1 MAQEIELKFI
11 VNHSAVEA
19 LRDHLNTLDGEHHDP
34 VQLLNI
40 YYETPDNWLRGH
52 DMGLRIRG
60 ENGRYEMTMKVA
72 GRVTG
77 GLHQRPEYNV
87 ALSAPTLDLA
97 QLPTEVW
104 PNGELP
110 ADLAS
115 RVQPLFSTDF
125 YREKWLVEVDGSQIE
140 IALDQG
146 EVKAGEFA
154 EPICELELELL
165 SGDMRAVL
173 KLANQLVSQTGLRQ
187 GSLSKAA
194 RGYHL
199 AQGNPAREIKPTT
212 ILHVAAKADVEQG
225 LEAALELALAQWQY
239 HEELWVRGNDAAK
252 EQVLAAIGLV
262 RHTLMLFGGIVP
274 RKASTHLRD
283 LLTQCEATI
292 ASAVSA
298 VTAVYST
305 ETAMAKLALTEWLVS
320 KAWQPFLDAKAQSK
334 MSDSFKRFADIHLSR
349 HAAELKSVFCQPLG
363 DRYRDQLPRLTRDID
378 SILLL
383 AGYYDPVV
391 AQDWLE
397 NWQGCVT
404 LLRPGNA
411 LKLNI
416 SVMRQTIRNRS
427 GCTAENVNQARIKSL
442 MKPLSSPLQQY
453 WQTVVERLPEPL
465 AEESLSAQAK
475 SVLTFSDFVQDSVIA
490 HPEWLTELESQPPQ
504 ADEWQHYA
512 AWLQEALSNVSDE
525 AGLMREL
532 RLFRRRIMVRIA
544 WAQTLALV
552 TEESI
557 LQQLSHLAETLI
569 VAARDWL
576 YDACCREWGTP
587 CNAQG
592 EAQPLLILGMGKLGG
607 GELNFSSDIDLIFA
621 WPEHGCTQGGRR
633 ELDNAQFFTR
643 MGQRLIKVLDQPTQD
658 GFVYRVDM
666 RLRPFGESGPLVLSF
681 AALEDYYQEQGRDW
695 ERYAMVKA
703 RIMGDSDGV
712 YANELRAMLRPFV
725 FRRYIDF
732 SVIQSLRNMKGMIAR
747 EVRRRGLTDN
757 IKLGAGGIREIEFI
771 VQVFQLIRGGRE
783 PSLQSRA
790 LLPTLS
796 AIAAL
801 HLLSEN
807 DAEQLRVA
815 YLFLRRLE
823 NLLQSINDEQTQ
835 TLPSDELTRA
845 RLAWAMDFA
854 DWPQLTGVLTAHM
867 ANVRRVFN
875 ELIGDDESETQ
886 EESLSEQWRELWQ
899 DALQEDDT
907 TPVLAHLSEDE
918 RKQVLML
925 IADFRKEL
933 DKRTIGPRGRQVL
946 DHLMPHLL
954 SDVCARED
962 AAVTLSRITALLVGI
977 VTRTTYL
984 ELLSEFPAAL
994 KHLISLCAAS
1004 PMIASQLARYPLLL
1018 DELLDPNTLYQP
1030 TATDAYR
1037 DELRQYLLRVPED
1050 DEEQQLEALRQFKQ
1064 AQLLR
1069 IAAADIAGTLPV
1081 MKVSDHLT
1089 WLAEAMIDAVVQQAW
1104 VQMVARYGKPNHL
1117 NEREGRGFAVVGYGK
1132 LGGWELGYSSDLDL
1146 IFLHDCP
1153 MDAMTD
1159 GEREIDG
1166 RQFYLR
1172 LAQRIMHL
1180 FSTRTS
1186 SGILYEVDARL
1197 RPSGAAGMLVTSAE
1211 AFADYQK
1218 NEAWTWEHQALVRA
1232 RVVYGDP
1239 QLTAHFDAVRR
1250 EIMTLPREGKTL
1262 QTEVREMREKMRAHL
1277 GNKHRDRFDI
1287 KADEGGITDI
1297 EFITQYLV
1305 LRYAHEKPKLTRWSD
1320 NVRILELLAQNDIME
1335 EQEAMALTRA
1345 YTTLRDELHHL
1356 ALQELPG
1363 HVSEDCFTA
1372 ERELVRASWQKW
1384 LVEE

>member
-1 MAQEIELKFI
+1 
-11 VNHSAVEA
+11 
-19 LRDHLNTLDGEHHDP
+19 
-34 VQLLNI
+34 
-40 YYETPDNWLRGH
+40 
-52 DMGLRIRG
+52 
-60 ENGRYEMTMKVA
+60 
-72 GRVTG
+72 
-77 GLHQRPEYNV
+77 
-87 ALSAPTLDLA
+87 
-97 QLPTEVW
+97 
-104 PNGELP
+104 
-110 ADLAS
+110 
-115 RVQPLFSTDF
+115 
-125 YREKWLVEVDGSQIE
+125 
-140 IALDQG
+140 
-146 EVKAGEFA
+146 
-154 EPICELELELL
+154 
-165 SGDMRAVL
+165 
-173 KLANQLVSQTGLRQ
+173 
-187 GSLSKAA
+187 
-194 RGYHL
+194 
-199 AQGNPAREIKPTT
+199 
-212 ILHVAAKADVEQG
+212 
-225 LEAALELALAQWQY
+225 
-239 HEELWVRGNDAAK
+239 
-252 EQVLAAIGLV
+252 
-262 RHTLMLFGGIVP
+262 
-274 RKASTHLRD
+274 
-283 LLTQCEATI
+283 
-292 ASAVSA
+292 
-298 VTAVYST
+298 
-305 ETAMAKLALTEWLVS
+305 
-320 KAWQPFLDAKAQSK
+320 
-334 MSDSFKRFADIHLSR
+334 
-349 HAAELKSVFCQPLG
+349 
-363 DRYRDQLPRLTRDID
+363 
-378 SILLL
+378 
-383 AGYYDPVV
+383 
-391 AQDWLE
+391 
-397 NWQGCVT
+397 
-404 LLRPGNA
+404 
-411 LKLNI
+411 
-416 SVMRQTIRNRS
+416 
-427 GCTAENVNQARIKSL
+427 

-490 HPEWLTELESQPPQ
+490 HPKWLTELESQPPQ

-907 TPVLAHLSEDE
+907 TPVLAHLSEDD

-1132 LGGWELGYSSDLDL
+1132 LG
-1146 IFLHDCP
+1146 
-1153 MDAMTD
+1153 
-1159 GEREIDG
+1159 
-1166 RQFYLR
+1166 
-1172 LAQRIMHL
+1172 
-1180 FSTRTS
+1180 
-1186 SGILYEVDARL
+1186 
-1197 RPSGAAGMLVTSAE
+1197 AGS
-1211 AFADYQK
+1211 
-1218 NEAWTWEHQALVRA
+1218 
-1232 RVVYGDP
+1232 
-1239 QLTAHFDAVRR
+1239 
-1250 EIMTLPREGKTL
+1250 
-1262 QTEVREMREKMRAHL
+1262 
-1277 GNKHRDRFDI
+1277 
-1287 KADEGGITDI
+1287 
-1297 EFITQYLV
+1297 
-1305 LRYAHEKPKLTRWSD
+1305 
-1320 NVRILELLAQNDIME
+1320 
-1335 EQEAMALTRA
+1335 
-1345 YTTLRDELHHL
+1345 
-1356 ALQELPG
+1356 
-1363 HVSEDCFTA
+1363 
-1372 ERELVRASWQKW
+1372 
-1384 LVEE
+1384 

>member
-1 MAQEIELKFI
+1 
-11 VNHSAVEA
+11 
-19 LRDHLNTLDGEHHDP
+19 
-34 VQLLNI
+34 
-40 YYETPDNWLRGH
+40 
-52 DMGLRIRG
+52 
-60 ENGRYEMTMKVA
+60 
-72 GRVTG
+72 
-77 GLHQRPEYNV
+77 
-87 ALSAPTLDLA
+87 
-97 QLPTEVW
+97 
-104 PNGELP
+104 
-110 ADLAS
+110 
-115 RVQPLFSTDF
+115 
-125 YREKWLVEVDGSQIE
+125 
-140 IALDQG
+140 
-146 EVKAGEFA
+146 
-154 EPICELELELL
+154 
-165 SGDMRAVL
+165 
-173 KLANQLVSQTGLRQ
+173 
-187 GSLSKAA
+187 
-194 RGYHL
+194 
-199 AQGNPAREIKPTT
+199 
-212 ILHVAAKADVEQG
+212 
-225 LEAALELALAQWQY
+225 
-239 HEELWVRGNDAAK
+239 
-252 EQVLAAIGLV
+252 
-262 RHTLMLFGGIVP
+262 
-274 RKASTHLRD
+274 
-283 LLTQCEATI
+283 
-292 ASAVSA
+292 
-298 VTAVYST
+298 
-305 ETAMAKLALTEWLVS
+305 
-320 KAWQPFLDAKAQSK
+320 
-334 MSDSFKRFADIHLSR
+334 
-349 HAAELKSVFCQPLG
+349 
-363 DRYRDQLPRLTRDID
+363 
-378 SILLL
+378 
-383 AGYYDPVV
+383 
-391 AQDWLE
+391 
-397 NWQGCVT
+397 
-404 LLRPGNA
+404 
-411 LKLNI
+411 
-416 SVMRQTIRNRS
+416 
-427 GCTAENVNQARIKSL
+427 

-453 WQTVVERLPEPL
+453 WQTIAEQLPE
-465 AEESLSAQAK
+465 SVSGVQAK
-475 SVLTFSDFVQDSVIA
+475 SVLTFSDFVRDSIIA
-490 HPEWLTELESQPPQ
+490 HPRWLTELESAPPQ
-504 ADEWQHYA
+504 ADEWQQYGE
-512 AWLQEALSNVSDE
+512 WLQAALATVNDE
-525 AGLMREL
+525 AALMHEL
-532 RLFRRRIMVRIA
+532 RLFRRRVMVRIA
-544 WAQTLALV
+544 WAQALSLV
-552 TEESI
+552 DDTDI

-569 VAARDWL
+569 VSARDWL

-587 CNAQG
+587 CSQDG
-592 EAQPLLILGMGKLGG
+592 IPQPLLILGMGKLGG

-621 WPEHGCTQGGRR
+621 WPEHGSTQGGRR

-666 RLRPFGESGPLVLSF
+666 RLRPFGDSGPLVLSF

-703 RIMGDSDGV
+703 RIMGDTDGRYV
-712 YANELRAMLRPFV
+712 DELRAMLRPFV

-747 EVRRRGLTDN
+747 EVRRRGLKDN

-783 PSLQSRA
+783 PSLQSRS

-801 HLLSEN
+801 HLLPEN
-807 DAEQLRVA
+807 DAEQLRLA

-835 TLPSDELTRA
+835 TLPGDELNRA
-845 RLAWAMDFA
+845 RLAWGMNA
-854 DWPQLTGVLTAHM
+854 DNWSQLMETLEGHM

-875 ELIGDDESETQ
+875 ELIGDDETDTQ
-886 EESLSEQWRELWQ
+886 EDALSEQWRELWQ

-907 TPVLAHLSEDE
+907 PPVLSHLTDDD
-918 RKQVLML
+918 RLRVLAL

-954 SDVCARED
+954 SDVCTRQD
-962 AAVTLSRITALLVGI
+962 ASLPVSRITPLLVGI

-984 ELLSEFPAAL
+984 ELLSEFPGAL

-1004 PMIASQLARYPLLL
+1004 PMVASQLARYPLLL

-1064 AQLLR
+1064 TQLLR

-1104 VQMVARYGKPNHL
+1104 LQMVARYGQPTHL
-1117 NEREGRGFAVVGYGK
+1117 AEREGRGFAVVGYGK

-1153 MDAMTD
+1153 VDVMTD

-1197 RPSGAAGMLVTSAE
+1197 RPSGAAGMLVTSTE
-1211 AFADYQK
+1211 SFADYQK

-1239 QLTAHFDAVRR
+1239 QLTSQFDSVRR
-1250 EIMTLPREGKTL
+1250 DIMTQPRDGKTL
-1262 QTEVREMREKMRAHL
+1262 QNEVREMREKMRAHL

-1305 LRYAHEKPKLTRWSD
+1305 LRYAHDKPKLTRWSD
-1320 NVRILELLAQNDIME
+1320 NVRILELLAQNDIMD
-1335 EQEAMALTRA
+1335 EQEAMALTHA

-1363 HVSEDCFTA
+1363 HVVQTCFEA
-1372 ERELVRASWQKW
+1372 ERTLVRASWQKW

>member
-1 MAQEIELKFI
+1 
-11 VNHSAVEA
+11 
-19 LRDHLNTLDGEHHDP
+19 
-34 VQLLNI
+34 
-40 YYETPDNWLRGH
+40 
-52 DMGLRIRG
+52 
-60 ENGRYEMTMKVA
+60 MK
-72 GRVTG
+72 
-77 GLHQRPEYNV
+77 
-87 ALSAPTLDLA
+87 S
-97 QLPTEVW
+97 
-104 PNGELP
+104 
-110 ADLAS
+110 
-115 RVQPLFSTDF
+115 
-125 YREKWLVEVDGSQIE
+125 
-140 IALDQG
+140 
-146 EVKAGEFA
+146 
-154 EPICELELELL
+154 
-165 SGDMRAVL
+165 
-173 KLANQLVSQTGLRQ
+173 
-187 GSLSKAA
+187 
-194 RGYHL
+194 
-199 AQGNPAREIKPTT
+199 
-212 ILHVAAKADVEQG
+212 
-225 LEAALELALAQWQY
+225 
-239 HEELWVRGNDAAK
+239 
-252 EQVLAAIGLV
+252 
-262 RHTLMLFGGIVP
+262 
-274 RKASTHLRD
+274 
-283 LLTQCEATI
+283 
-292 ASAVSA
+292 
-298 VTAVYST
+298 
-305 ETAMAKLALTEWLVS
+305 
-320 KAWQPFLDAKAQSK
+320 
-334 MSDSFKRFADIHLSR
+334 
-349 HAAELKSVFCQPLG
+349 
-363 DRYRDQLPRLTRDID
+363 
-378 SILLL
+378 
-383 AGYYDPVV
+383 
-391 AQDWLE
+391 
-397 NWQGCVT
+397 
-404 LLRPGNA
+404 
-411 LKLNI
+411 
-416 SVMRQTIRNRS
+416 
-427 GCTAENVNQARIKSL
+427 
-442 MKPLSSPLQQY
+442 LSSPLQQY
-453 WQTVVERLPEPL
+453 WPTVVERLPASLPET
-465 AEESLSAQAK
+465 ELSAQAK
-475 SVLTFSDFVQDSVIA
+475 SVLTLSDFVQDGVIA
-490 HPEWLTELESQPPQ
+490 HPHWLAELESVPPQ
-504 ADEWQHYA
+504 ADEWQQYGE
-512 AWLQEALSNVSDE
+512 WLQAALATVNDE
-525 AGLMREL
+525 ATLMHEL
-532 RLFRRRIMVRIA
+532 RLFRRRVMVRIA
-544 WAQTLALV
+544 WAQALSLV
-552 TEESI
+552 EDTDI

-569 VAARDWL
+569 VSARDWL

-587 CNAQG
+587 CSQEG
-592 EAQPLLILGMGKLGG
+592 IPQPLLILGMGKLGG

-621 WPEHGCTQGGRR
+621 WPEHGSTQGGRR

-666 RLRPFGESGPLVLSF
+666 RLRPFGDSGPLVLSF

-703 RIMGDSDGV
+703 RIMGETDGRYV
-712 YANELRAMLRPFV
+712 EELRAMLRPFV

-747 EVRRRGLTDN
+747 EVRRRGLKDN

-783 PSLQSRA
+783 PSLQSRS
-790 LLPTLS
+790 LLPTLR

-801 HLLSEN
+801 HLLPEN
-807 DAEQLRVA
+807 DAEQLRQA

-835 TLPSDELTRA
+835 TLPGDELNRA
-845 RLAWAMDFA
+845 RLAWGMNA
-854 DWPQLTGVLTAHM
+854 DNWQQLTETLEGHM

-875 ELIGDDESETQ
+875 ELIGDDETETQ
-886 EESLSEQWRELWQ
+886 EDALSEHWRELWQ

-907 TPVLAHLSEDE
+907 PPVLAHLTDDD
-918 RKQVLML
+918 RMRVLAL

-954 SDVCARED
+954 SDVCTRED
-962 AAVTLSRITALLVGI
+962 ASLPLSRITPLLVGI

-984 ELLSEFPAAL
+984 ELLSEFPGAL

-1004 PMIASQLARYPLLL
+1004 PMVASQLARYPLLL

-1064 AQLLR
+1064 TQLLR

-1104 VQMVARYGKPNHL
+1104 LQMVARYGQPTHL
-1117 NEREGRGFAVVGYGK
+1117 AERDGRGFAVVGYGK

-1153 MDAMTD
+1153 VDVMTD
-1159 GEREIDG
+1159 GDREIDG

-1197 RPSGAAGMLVTSAE
+1197 RPSGAAGMLVTSTE
-1211 AFADYQK
+1211 SFADYQK

-1239 QLTAHFDAVRR
+1239 QLTSQFDTVRR
-1250 EIMTLPREGKTL
+1250 DIMTLPRDGKTL

-1305 LRYAHEKPKLTRWSD
+1305 LRYAHDKPKLTRWSD
-1320 NVRILELLAQNDIME
+1320 NVRILELLAQNDIMD
-1335 EQEAMALTRA
+1335 EQEAMALTHA

-1356 ALQELPG
+1356 ALQEQPG
-1363 HVSEDCFTA
+1363 HVAQTCFEA
-1372 ERELVRASWQKW
+1372 ERTQVGASWQKW
-1384 LVEE
+1384 LVA